1 MIVWDKPPI
10 SLGVVAEGLEPKV
23 RSGLASL
30 GQRWAGRLESEAR
43 QNAPWA
49 DRTGA
54 ARAGLTGA
62 SETTG
67 DGVEIVLA
75 HTVEYGIY
83 LELGTYKMSPRPV
96 IVPTL
101 EAAYAAVMADA
112 RALLRSL

>member
-1 MIVWDKPPI
+1 MIVWDKPPVT
-10 SLGVVAEGLEPKV
+10 LGVVAEGLEPKV
-23 RSGLASL
+23 RSGLATL
-30 GQRWAGRLESEAR
+30 GQRWAGQLAAEAR
-43 QNAPWA
+43 RNAPWA

-67 DGVEIVLA
+67 DGVDIALA

-83 LELGTYKMSPRPV
+83 LELGTSKMAPRPV
-96 IVPTL
+96 VVPTL